1 MRNRYLLFLIMLMI
15 ALPVWSD
22 QAPVV
27 VLLSDSDAVY
37 ERPLVQ
43 FRSKLKHQVE
53 VFNLKGDIHQAPE
66 VMAEVMASKPIMI
79 VAFGAKAAYFAK
91 LATQSRQD
99 VPVLFAMVLNW
110 QRYRLLEGQSN
121 LAGIDAEV
129 APGTQLLSLNLL
141 FPEVARIGVIYS
153 NAHSLAS
160 VEEAIRTADLVGVEI
175 SAKPI
180 ERAKELKQAY
190 RRLAGKVDAVWLP
203 TDPVLYTLENIHWL
217 KRQCVKDR
225 LICIGQSDNIVR
237 LGLLLAV
244 NPDIPS
250 VGVQAA
256 GLAEDILLHG
266 VKPSQIGVQDPL
278 GTRMTLN
285 AKTASKIGLK
295 LTESVLQLADEVVE

>member
-1 MRNRYLLFLIMLMI
+1 MI

>member
-1 MRNRYLLFLIMLMI
+1 MIVI

-160 VEEAIRTADLVGVEI
+160 VEEAIRTADLVGVEV

-295 LTESVLQLADEVVE
+295 LTENVLQLADEVVE